1 MSKKYLVVV
10 CPNCDNPRVIGA
22 NQDTMKCFTCGKSHS
37 VESLYAYHKTDDRD
51 EAAVVLGQM
60 NAGDEKDDFVEMVR
74 GNPNKFKKTKENTP
88 SSQREK
94 FLAAVNSE
102 HTSSEEEVIKY
113 AEENYG
119 LSPKKSKKLLRK
131 LEAKGSIIIK
141 TDGTIQEVQ

>member
-10 CPNCDNPRVIGA
+10 CPNCDDPRIIGDG
-22 NQDTMKCFTCGKSHS
+22 QDTMKCFSCGKSHS
-37 VESLYAYHKTDDRD
+37 VESLYAYHKTNDRE

-60 NAGDEKDDFVEMVR
+60 NAGDEKDEFVETVR
-74 GNPNKFKKTKENTP
+74 ENPDKFKQTKENTP

-102 HTSSEEEVIKY
+102 HTSSKKEVINY

-119 LSPKKSKKLLRK
+119 LSPKKGKKLLRK
-131 LEAKGSIIIK
+131 LEANGSIIVK
-141 TDGTIQEVQ
+141 TDGTIQEV